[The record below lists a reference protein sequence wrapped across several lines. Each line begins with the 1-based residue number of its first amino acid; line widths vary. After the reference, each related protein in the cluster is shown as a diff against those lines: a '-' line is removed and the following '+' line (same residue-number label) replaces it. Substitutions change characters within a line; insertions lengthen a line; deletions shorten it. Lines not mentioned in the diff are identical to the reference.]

1 MSAFYE
7 VMKLV
12 EGWQPEA
19 FPTELKYRDSLA
31 ALLRA
36 QLEGTI
42 ETEYRH
48 AGTTID
54 VYVKQAGFW
63 KPSKVYIE
71 LKRNLLHKAQLDRLV
86 GQLESLA
93 PKKNSIIVLLCGET
107 SPSLLTRL
115 TEKYDT
121 NSIIAIEPTTAIVTK
136 PPGKQ
141 TASR

>member
-1 MSAFYE
+1 MCFPSIHLALFQESRRWVIIIRMSAFYE

-71 LKRNLLHKAQLDRLV
+71 LKRNLLHKA
-86 GQLESLA
+86 
-93 PKKNSIIVLLCGET
+93 
-107 SPSLLTRL
+107 
-115 TEKYDT
+115 
-121 NSIIAIEPTTAIVTK
+121 
-136 PPGKQ
+136 
-141 TASR
+141 